1 MDETFAATHPDDPHR
16 LGRSHWLRAAV
27 LGATDGIVSISSL
40 LIGVAAAVATADVVL
55 ATGVAGLVAG
65 AMSIAAS
72 EYISV
77 SSQADIERAEIAREQ
92 RALKDDPEGELAEM
106 AAIYRERGL
115 SRETAEQVARELTHS
130 GALEA
135 HLRDEVGCSTCI
147 PRAPGGQ
154 RLRLGRPSPA
164 PDCCPLPLL
173 FLRLRGSSY
182 RPFLVQRCSHSWLS
196 ARLEPGQ
203 VVRPWRL
210 PCFEQPSGVRWPWQP
225 PTWLDRSSAGSSA
238 NRFFADIHPCA
249 ADTLHVTRPL
259 N

>member
-135 HLRDEVGCSTCI
+135 HLRDEVGLLDLHSAS
-147 PRAPGGQ
+147 PRRAALASGSAFACAG
-154 RLRLGRPSPA
+154 L
-164 PDCCPLPLL
+164 LPLAAAI
-173 FLRLRGSSY
+173 FAPAG
-182 RPFLVQRCSHSWLS
+182 FIV
-196 ARLEPGQ
+196 
-203 VVRPWRL
+203 
-210 PCFEQPSGVRWPWQP
+210 PSVLGATLLALLALGALGAWTGGAPVAPAMFRTAVWGAVAMAA
-225 PTWLDRSSAGSSA
+225 TYVAGSLVGG
-238 NRFFADIHPCA
+238 I
-249 ADTLHVTRPL
+249 VG
-259 N
+259 